1 MGATVEM
8 SPNISRSF
16 SKTLSP
22 ETGNGHE
29 RKYWIRVWEEQP
41 PIQRAQSG
49 LGPAIT
55 LLLNRGLQLGCEYV
69 PWKATGW
76 TC

>member
-22 ETGNGHE
+22 ETGNSHE
-29 RKYWIRVWEEQP
+29 RKDWIRVWEEQP
-41 PIQRAQSG
+41 PIQRA
-49 LGPAIT
+49 
-55 LLLNRGLQLGCEYV
+55 
-69 PWKATGW
+69 
-76 TC
+76 